1 MTAFLALNNRGGLKS
16 VGGSTL
22 PAVNDWCLTYAGRD
36 LLQVARTLDSR
47 FSAVNIA
54 ARATGNGQLLVREQI
69 FQAGVLIG
77 TIAFRLDPAQ
87 QRAHL
92 SWTVLTPAARGTG
105 AFKPMLQNLL
115 LAMRDC
121 RIVRITL
128 VAGLSHGGYVWATY
142 GFLPQT
148 PVEWTRLAGLLRTKL
163 ATVAAQ
169 LTPEQT
175 ALVGQL
181 LASADPLALR
191 AIAAI
196 KVEVTAPAAAS
207 SATGPMAGSMAG
219 SMASGPTTLGR
230 YLLLGSE
237 WKGQLELSDGPSM
250 LIYLRRIGLMP

>member
-22 PAVNDWCLTYAGRD
+22 PAVNDWCLTHSGRD
-36 LLQVARTLDSR
+36 LLQVARTLASR

-54 ARATGNGQLLVREQI
+54 ARATGNGLLLVREQI

-92 SWTVLTPAARGTG
+92 SWTVLTPATRGTG
-105 AFKPMLQNLL
+105 AFKPVLQNLL

-148 PVEWTRLAGLLRTKL
+148 PAEWTRLAGLLRTKL
-163 ATVAAQ
+163 ATVVAQ
-169 LTPEQT
+169 LTPEQA

-196 KVEVTAPAAAS
+196 AVPVTAPITALTTAATA
-207 SATGPMAGSMAG
+207 ATTTSTPM
-219 SMASGPTTLGR
+219 PLGR

>member
-16 VGGSTL
+16 FGGSTL
-22 PAVNDWCLTYAGRD
+22 PAVNDWCLTHSGRD
-36 LLQVARTLDSR
+36 LLQVARTLASR

-54 ARATGNGQLLVREQI
+54 ARAVGSRDSGASGQLLVREQI
-69 FQAGVLIG
+69 FQAGVPIG

-121 RIVRITL
+121 RIARITL
-128 VAGLSHGGYVWATY
+128 VAGLTHGGYVWATY

-148 PVEWTRLAGLLRTKL
+148 PAEWARISGVLRAKL
-163 ATVAAQ
+163 VPVTAQ
-169 LTPEQT
+169 LTAEQA
-175 ALVGQL
+175 ALTTQL
-181 LASADPLALR
+181 LGSADPLALR

-196 KVEVTAPAAAS
+196 AVPVTAP
-207 SATGPMAGSMAG
+207 TGPT
-219 SMASGPTTLGR
+219 PIPLGR